1 MRGYAV
7 GKLERQ
13 VEKTHTDW
21 RTFLKVSWEP
31 RMLVNSYSVGR
42 EISGSISSVGSILRI
57 LKYLTSFALH
67 CPTLEWHHDDF
78 LSSPVS
84 GRRHKKTKATWKW
97 TQQLPTLLRQQC
109 WELLRACWQWCAN
122 GCNNSQQCWD
132 LQCIVGRIQPI
143 SLCKPRVM
151 SLRGP
156 NIVGRVGS
164 CWLKS
169 LTGFKLCATTSNN
182 MQQGVQTDATCNIQ
196 QCCVLLHAA

>member
-31 RMLVNSYSVGR
+31 RMLVNSYSVER

-67 CPTLEWHHDDF
+67 CPTLEWHYDDF

-84 GRRHKKTKATWKW
+84 GRRHKKTKATWKG

-109 WELLRACWQWCAN
+109 WELLRACRQWSAN

-143 SLCKPRVM
+143 SLCKTCVM
-151 SLRGP
+151 SARGP
-156 NIVGRVGS
+156 NNVGR
-164 CWLKS
+164 
-169 LTGFKLCATTSNN
+169 A
-182 MQQGVQTDATCNIQ
+182 VQTDPTSLRYASAITEQKKCWE
-196 QCCVLLHAA
+196 LLAEKFDRFQTLRNNT